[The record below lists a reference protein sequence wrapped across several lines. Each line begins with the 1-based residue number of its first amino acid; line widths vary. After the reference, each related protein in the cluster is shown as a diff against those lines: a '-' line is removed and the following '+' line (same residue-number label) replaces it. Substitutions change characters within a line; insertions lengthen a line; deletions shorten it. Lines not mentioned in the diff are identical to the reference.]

1 MNRNEREY
9 KNYVSILKEELLPAM
24 GCTEP
29 VAVAYAAAK
38 ARDVLGCLPERC
50 KLYVSGNIIK
60 NVKSV
65 VVPNTGGLKGLK
77 AAAAAGIVAGKAEL
91 QMSVIAETD
100 PKDIPNIQKYIDEH
114 EILIERKEGGSALY
128 IEVILEGGGHS
139 SKAVISDYHTNII
152 LLEKDGEVVFQK
164 EPELRSS
171 FASDHSLMSLEG
183 MWDFINTVEIEDISD
198 LLDSQINCNSAI
210 SREGLEKPWGAQ
222 IGRILLSTASD
233 TKTRAMARA
242 AAGSDARM
250 SGCEKPVVIV
260 GGSGNQGLTVT
271 MPVLEYAERLGS
283 SREQVYRALTLAN
296 LMAVYLKKDIG
307 RLSAYCTAVTAG
319 VGAGC
324 AVAYL
329 DGGSLEAVRH
339 TIVNDLAVLSG
350 MFCDGAK
357 PSCAAKV
364 ANSVGA
370 GIMGYE
376 MYKNGQSFNGG
387 DGFLQSSAD
396 DTIDAVAEI
405 AREAMSE
412 TDKKILDIMVSSS
425 NKEQ

>member
-1 MNRNEREY
+1 MNRSDREY

-38 ARDVLGCLPERC
+38 ARDVLGCFPERC
-50 KLYVSGNIIK
+50 ELYVSGNIIK

-100 PKDIPNIQKYIDEH
+100 PEDIPKIQKYIDEH
-114 EILIERKEGGSALY
+114 EIHIERKEGGSALY
-128 IEVILEGGGHS
+128 IEVILEGEGHS
-139 SKAVISDYHTNII
+139 SKAVISDYHTNIVM
-152 LLEKDGEVVFQK
+152 LEKDGAVVFQK
-164 EPELRSS
+164 APELRSS
-171 FASDHSLMSLEG
+171 FASDHSLMSLES
-183 MWDFINTVEIEDISD
+183 MWDFINTVETEDISD

-210 SREGLEKPWGAQ
+210 SKEGLEKPWGAQ
-222 IGRILLSTASD
+222 IGRILIKNAND

-283 SREQVYRALTLAN
+283 SRDKLYRALALAN

-329 DGGSLEAVRH
+329 DGGTLEAVRH

-405 AREAMSE
+405 AREAMTE

>member
-1 MNRNEREY
+1 MNRNDREY
-9 KNYVSILKEELLPAM
+9 KNYVSILNEELLPAM

-38 ARDVLGCLPERC
+38 AREILGCLPERC
-50 KLYVSGNIIK
+50 MLYVSGNIIK

-77 AAAAAGIVAGKAEL
+77 AAAAAGIVAGNAEL

-100 PKDIPNIQKYIDEH
+100 PKEIPNIQKYIDEH

-128 IEVILEGGGHS
+128 IEAILEGEGHT
-139 SKAVISDYHTNII
+139 SKAVISDFHTNII

-164 EPELRSS
+164 EPERLSS

-183 MWDFINTVEIEDISD
+183 MWDFINTVELEDISA

-210 SREGLEKPWGAQ
+210 SQEGLEKPWGAQ
-222 IGRILLSTASD
+222 IGRILLKNASD

-283 SREQVYRALTLAN
+283 SREQVYRALALAN

-329 DGGSLEAVRH
+329 DGGTLEAVRQ

-425 NKEQ
+425 NSEQ

>member
-1 MNRNEREY
+1 MNRSDREY

-38 ARDVLGCLPERC
+38 ARDVLGCFPERC
-50 KLYVSGNIIK
+50 ELYVSGNIIK

-100 PKDIPNIQKYIDEH
+100 PEDIPKIQKYIDEH
-114 EILIERKEGGSALY
+114 EIHIERKEGGCALY
-128 IEVILEGGGHS
+128 IEVILEGEGHS
-139 SKAVISDYHTNII
+139 SKAVISDYHTNIV
-152 LLEKDGEVVFQK
+152 LLEKDGAVVFQK
-164 EPELRSS
+164 APELRSS
-171 FASDHSLMSLEG
+171 FTSDHSLMSLEG
-183 MWDFINTVEIEDISD
+183 MWDFINTVETEDISD

-210 SREGLEKPWGAQ
+210 SKEGLEKPWGAQ
-222 IGRILLSTASD
+222 IGRILIKNAND

-283 SREQVYRALTLAN
+283 SRDKLYRALALAN

-405 AREAMSE
+405 AREAMTE

>member
-233 TKTRAMARA
+233 TKTRAMA
-242 AAGSDARM
+242 
-250 SGCEKPVVIV
+250 
-260 GGSGNQGLTVT
+260 
-271 MPVLEYAERLGS
+271 
-283 SREQVYRALTLAN
+283 
-296 LMAVYLKKDIG
+296 
-307 RLSAYCTAVTAG
+307 LS
-319 VGAGC
+319 
-324 AVAYL
+324 L
-329 DGGSLEAVRH
+329 IH
-339 TIVNDLAVLSG
+339 I
-350 MFCDGAK
+350 
-357 PSCAAKV
+357 
-364 ANSVGA
+364 
-370 GIMGYE
+370 
-376 MYKNGQSFNGG
+376 
-387 DGFLQSSAD
+387 
-396 DTIDAVAEI
+396 
-405 AREAMSE
+405 
-412 TDKKILDIMVSSS
+412 
-425 NKEQ
+425 

>member
-1 MNRNEREY
+1 MNRTDREY
-9 KNYVSILKEELLPAM
+9 QNYVSILKEELLPAM

-38 ARDVLGCLPERC
+38 GREVLGCLPERC
-50 KLYVSGNIIK
+50 MLYVSGNIIK

-77 AAAAAGIVAGKAEL
+77 AAAAAGIVVGKAEL
-91 QMSVIAETD
+91 QMSVVAETR
-100 PKDIPNIQKYIDEH
+100 PEEIPGIQQYIDEH
-114 EILIERKEGGSALY
+114 EIQIQRREGDSALY
-128 IEVILEGGGHS
+128 IEVLLEGEGHS
-139 SKAVISDYHTNII
+139 ARVIISDFHTNII
-152 LLEKDGEVVFQK
+152 LIEKDGQVIFEK
-164 EPELRSS
+164 EPEQRSS

-183 MWDFINTVEIEDISD
+183 MWDFINSVEIADISE
-198 LLDSQINCNSAI
+198 LLDSQIRCNSAI
-210 SREGLEKPWGAQ
+210 SQEGLDNPWGAQ
-222 IGRILLSTASD
+222 IGRILLSSATD

-283 SREQVYRALTLAN
+283 SREQVYRALALAN

-329 DGGSLEAVRH
+329 DGGTLEAIRQ

-364 ANSVGA
+364 ANSVSA

-376 MYKNGQSFNGG
+376 MYKNGQNFNSG

-396 DTIDAVAEI
+396 DTIDVVAEL
-405 AREAMSE
+405 ARVGMAE
-412 TDKKILDIMVSSS
+412 TEEKILNIMVSTS
-425 NKEQ
+425 NEE

>member
-1 MNRNEREY
+1 MNRNDREY
-9 KNYVSILKEELLPAM
+9 KNYVSILHEELLPAM

-38 ARDVLGCLPERC
+38 AREVLDSVPERC
-50 KLYVSGNIIK
+50 QLYVSGNIIK

-100 PKDIPNIQKYIDEH
+100 PKDIPKIQEYIDSH
-114 EILIERKEGGSALY
+114 EILIERKEGSSALY
-128 IEVILEGGGHS
+128 IEVILEGKGHR
-139 SKAVISDYHTNII
+139 SKTVISDYHTNII
-152 LLEKDGEVVFQK
+152 LVEKDGEIIFQK

-183 MWDFINTVEIEDISD
+183 MWDFINTVEIKDISD

-210 SREGLEKPWGAQ
+210 SQEGLEKPWGAQ
-222 IGRILLSTASD
+222 IGRILLKNASD

-283 SREQVYRALTLAN
+283 SREQVYRALALAN

-329 DGGSLEAVRH
+329 DGGTLEAVRQ

>member
-1 MNRNEREY
+1 
-9 KNYVSILKEELLPAM
+9 
-24 GCTEP
+24 
-29 VAVAYAAAK
+29 
-38 ARDVLGCLPERC
+38 
-50 KLYVSGNIIK
+50 
-60 NVKSV
+60 
-65 VVPNTGGLKGLK
+65 
-77 AAAAAGIVAGKAEL
+77 
-91 QMSVIAETD
+91 
-100 PKDIPNIQKYIDEH
+100 
-114 EILIERKEGGSALY
+114 
-128 IEVILEGGGHS
+128 
-139 SKAVISDYHTNII
+139 
-152 LLEKDGEVVFQK
+152 
-164 EPELRSS
+164 
-171 FASDHSLMSLEG
+171 MSLES
-183 MWDFINTVEIEDISD
+183 MWDFINTVEIEDISA
-198 LLDSQINCNSAI
+198 LLDNQINCNSAI
-210 SREGLEKPWGAQ
+210 SQEGLENPWGAQ
-222 IGRILLSTASD
+222 IGRILLSSAND

-283 SREQVYRALTLAN
+283 SREQVYRALALAN

-329 DGGSLEAVRH
+329 DGGTLEAIRQ

-364 ANSVGA
+364 ANSVSA

-387 DGFLQSSAD
+387 DGFLQDSAD
-396 DTIDAVAEI
+396 DTIDVVAEL
-405 AREAMSE
+405 AREGMVE
-412 TDKKILDIMVSSS
+412 TEEKILNIMVSTS
-425 NKEQ
+425 NKE

>member
-1 MNRNEREY
+1 MNRNDREY
-9 KNYVSILKEELLPAM
+9 KNYVSILNEELLPAM

-38 ARDVLGCLPERC
+38 AREILGCLPERC
-50 KLYVSGNIIK
+50 MLYVSGNIIK

-77 AAAAAGIVAGKAEL
+77 AAAAAGIVAGNAEL

-100 PKDIPNIQKYIDEH
+100 PKEIPNIQKYIDEH

-128 IEVILEGGGHS
+128 IEAILEGEGHT
-139 SKAVISDYHTNII
+139 SKAVISDFHTNII

-164 EPELRSS
+164 EPERLSS

-183 MWDFINTVEIEDISD
+183 MWDFINTVELEDISA

-210 SREGLEKPWGAQ
+210 SQEGLEKPWGAQ
-222 IGRILLSTASD
+222 IGRILLKNASD

-283 SREQVYRALTLAN
+283 NREQVYRALALAN

-329 DGGSLEAVRH
+329 DGGTLEAVRQ

-376 MYKNGQSFNGG
+376 MYKNGHSFNGG

-425 NKEQ
+425 NSEQ

>member
-1 MNRNEREY
+1 MNRNDREY
-9 KNYVSILKEELLPAM
+9 KNYVSILNEELLPAM

-38 ARDVLGCLPERC
+38 AREVLGCLPERC
-50 KLYVSGNIIK
+50 MLYVSGNIIK

-77 AAAAAGIVAGKAEL
+77 AAAAAGIVAGNAEL

-100 PKDIPNIQKYIDEH
+100 PKEIPNIQKYIDEH

-128 IEVILEGGGHS
+128 IEAILEGEGHT
-139 SKAVISDYHTNII
+139 SKAVISDFHTNII

-164 EPELRSS
+164 EPERLSS

-183 MWDFINTVEIEDISD
+183 MWDFINTVELEDISA

-210 SREGLEKPWGAQ
+210 SQEGLEKPWGAQ
-222 IGRILLSTASD
+222 IGRILLKNASD

-283 SREQVYRALTLAN
+283 SREQVYRALALAN

-329 DGGSLEAVRH
+329 DGGTLEAVRQ

-425 NKEQ
+425 NSEQ

>member
-1 MNRNEREY
+1 MNRMDKEY
-9 KNYVSILKEELLPAM
+9 QNYVSILNEELLPAM

-38 ARDVLGCLPERC
+38 GREVLGCLPERC
-50 KLYVSGNIIK
+50 MLFVSGNIIK

-77 AAAAAGIVAGKAEL
+77 AAAAAGIVVGKAEL
-91 QMSVIAETD
+91 QMSVVAETK
-100 PKDIPNIQKYIDEH
+100 PEEIPGIQQYIDTH
-114 EILIERKEGGSALY
+114 TIQIQRKEGESALY
-128 IEVILEGGGHS
+128 IEVLLEGEGNS
-139 SKAVISDYHTNII
+139 SRVIISDYHTNII
-152 LLEKDGEVVFQK
+152 LIEKDGQVIFEK
-164 EPELRSS
+164 KPEQRAS
-171 FASDHSLMSLEG
+171 FSSDHSLMSLEG
-183 MWDFINTVEIEDISD
+183 MWDFINSVEIEDISA
-198 LLDSQINCNSAI
+198 LLDSQIRCNSAI
-210 SREGLEKPWGAQ
+210 SQEGLDNPWGAQ
-222 IGRILLSTASD
+222 IGRILLSSASD

-283 SREQVYRALTLAN
+283 SPEQVYRALALAN

-329 DGGSLEAVRH
+329 DGGSLEAIRQ

-364 ANSVGA
+364 ANSVSA

-387 DGFLQSSAD
+387 DGFLQNSAD
-396 DTIDAVAEI
+396 DTIDVVAEL
-405 AREAMSE
+405 AREGMSE
-412 TDKKILDIMVSSS
+412 TEEKILNIMVSTS
-425 NKEQ
+425 NEE

>member
-1 MNRNEREY
+1 MKKTDREY
-9 KNYVSILKEELLPAM
+9 INYVSILNEELLPAM

-38 ARDVLGCLPERC
+38 AREVLDALPERC
-50 KLYVSGNIIK
+50 QLYVSGNIIK

-77 AAAAAGIVAGKAEL
+77 AALAAGIVTGKAEL
-91 QMSVIAETD
+91 QMSVIAETR
-100 PKDIPNIQKYIDEH
+100 PEEIPAIQEYIDGH
-114 EILIERKEGGSALY
+114 EIQIGRRESGSPLY
-128 IEVILEGGGHS
+128 IEALLYAGEHS
-139 SKAVISDYHTNII
+139 SRVVISDYHTNII
-152 LLEKDGEVVFQK
+152 CIEKDGETLFQK
-164 EPELRSS
+164 APEQVSS
-171 FASDHSLMSLEG
+171 FRSDHSLMSLEG
-183 MWDFINTVEIEDISD
+183 MWEFINTVDTEDISG
-198 LLDSQINCNSAI
+198 LLEQQINFNSDI
-210 SREGLEKPWGAQ
+210 SREGLENPWGAQ
-222 IGRILLSTASD
+222 IGRMLLSSASD
-233 TKTRAMARA
+233 TKTRALARA

-250 SGCEKPVVIV
+250 SGCEKPVIIV

-271 MPVLEYAERLGS
+271 MPVLEYAEGLGS
-283 SREQVYRALTLAN
+283 SRDKVYRALALAN

-324 AVAYL
+324 AIAYL
-329 DGGSLEAVRH
+329 DGGSLEAVRQ

-364 ANSVGA
+364 ANSVSA

-376 MYKNGQSFNGG
+376 MYKNGQNFNGG
-387 DGFLQSSAD
+387 DGILQDSAD
-396 DTIDAVAEI
+396 ETIDAVAEI
-405 AREAMSE
+405 AREGMFE
-412 TDKKILDIMVSSS
+412 TDKRILDIMVSSS
-425 NKEQ
+425 N

>member
-1 MNRNEREY
+1 MNRGDREY

-38 ARDVLGCLPERC
+38 ARDVLGCFPERC
-50 KLYVSGNIIK
+50 ELYVSGNIIK

-100 PKDIPNIQKYIDEH
+100 PEDIPKIQKYIDEH
-114 EILIERKEGGSALY
+114 EIHIERKEGDSALY
-128 IEVILEGGGHS
+128 IEVILEGEGHS
-139 SKAVISDYHTNII
+139 SKAVISDYHTNIV

-210 SREGLEKPWGAQ
+210 SEEGLEKPWGAQ
-222 IGRILLSTASD
+222 IGRILIKNAKD

-283 SREQVYRALTLAN
+283 SRDKLYRALALAN

-329 DGGSLEAVRH
+329 DGGTLEAVRH

-405 AREAMSE
+405 AREAMTE

-425 NKEQ
+425 NEEQ

>member
-1 MNRNEREY
+1 MKRSDREY

-38 ARDVLGCLPERC
+38 ARDVLGCFPERC
-50 KLYVSGNIIK
+50 ELYVSGNIIK

-100 PKDIPNIQKYIDEH
+100 PEDIPKIQKYIDEH
-114 EILIERKEGGSALY
+114 EIHIERKEGDSALY
-128 IEVILEGGGHS
+128 IEVILEGEGHS
-139 SKAVISDYHTNII
+139 SKAVISDYHTNIV

-210 SREGLEKPWGAQ
+210 SEEGLEKPWGAQ
-222 IGRILLSTASD
+222 IGRILIKNAKD

-283 SREQVYRALTLAN
+283 SRDKLYRALALAN

-329 DGGSLEAVRH
+329 DGGTLEAVRH

-405 AREAMSE
+405 AREAMTE

-425 NKEQ
+425 NEEQ

>member
-1 MNRNEREY
+1 MLSSDPRY
-9 KNYVSILKEELLPAM
+9 GNYLKILQEELVPAT

-29 VAVAYAAAK
+29 IAIAYGAAK
-38 ARDVLGCLPERC
+38 ARELLGVLPESV
-50 KLYVSGNIIK
+50 LVEASGNIIK

-65 VVPNTGGLKGLK
+65 IVPNTGGLKGLK

-100 PKDIPNIQKYIDEH
+100 PEDIPKIQKYIDEH
-114 EILIERKEGGSALY
+114 EIHIERKEGGSALY
-128 IEVILEGGGHS
+128 IEVILEGEGHS
-139 SKAVISDYHTNII
+139 SKSVISDYHTNIV
-152 LLEKDGEVVFQK
+152 LLEKDGAVVFQK
-164 EPELRSS
+164 APELRSS
-171 FASDHSLMSLEG
+171 FASDHSLMSLES
-183 MWDFINTVEIEDISD
+183 MWDFINTVETEDISD

-210 SREGLEKPWGAQ
+210 SKEGLEKPWGAQ
-222 IGRILLSTASD
+222 IGRILIKNAND

-283 SREQVYRALTLAN
+283 SRDKLYRALALAN

-405 AREAMSE
+405 AREAMTE

>member
-1 MNRNEREY
+1 MNRSDREY

-38 ARDVLGCLPERC
+38 ARDVLGCFPERC
-50 KLYVSGNIIK
+50 ELYVSGNIIK

-100 PKDIPNIQKYIDEH
+100 PEDIPKIQKYIDEH
-114 EILIERKEGGSALY
+114 EIHIERKEGGSALY
-128 IEVILEGGGHS
+128 IEVILEGEGHS
-139 SKAVISDYHTNII
+139 SKAVISDYHTNIV
-152 LLEKDGEVVFQK
+152 LLEKDGAVVFQK
-164 EPELRSS
+164 APELRSS
-171 FASDHSLMSLEG
+171 FTSDHSLMSLEG
-183 MWDFINTVEIEDISD
+183 MWDFINTVETEDISD

-210 SREGLEKPWGAQ
+210 SEEGLEKPWGAQ
-222 IGRILLSTASD
+222 IGRILIKNAND

-283 SREQVYRALTLAN
+283 SRDKLYRALALAN

-405 AREAMSE
+405 AREAMTE

>member
-1 MNRNEREY
+1 MNRNDREY
-9 KNYVSILKEELLPAM
+9 KNYVSILNEELMPAM

-38 ARDVLGCLPERC
+38 AREELGCLPERC
-50 KLYVSGNIIK
+50 MLYVSGNIIK

-77 AAAAAGIVAGKAEL
+77 AAAAAGIVAGNAEL
-91 QMSVIAETD
+91 KMSVIAETD
-100 PKDIPNIQKYIDEH
+100 PKKIPDIQKYIDEH
-114 EILIERKEGGSALY
+114 EILIERKEGSSALY
-128 IEVILEGGGHS
+128 IEVILEGEGHT
-139 SKAVISDYHTNII
+139 SKAVISDFHTNII

-164 EPELRSS
+164 EPERLSS

-183 MWDFINTVEIEDISD
+183 MWDFINTVELEDISA

-210 SREGLEKPWGAQ
+210 SQEGLEKPWGAQ
-222 IGRILLSTASD
+222 IGRILLKNASD

-329 DGGSLEAVRH
+329 DGGTLEAVRQ

-425 NKEQ
+425 NSEQ

>member
-1 MNRNEREY
+1 MNRNDREY
-9 KNYVSILKEELLPAM
+9 KNYVSILNEELMPAM

-38 ARDVLGCLPERC
+38 AREELGCLPERC
-50 KLYVSGNIIK
+50 MLYVSGNIIK

-77 AAAAAGIVAGKAEL
+77 AAAAAGIVAGNAEL
-91 QMSVIAETD
+91 KMSVIAETD
-100 PKDIPNIQKYIDEH
+100 PKEIPDIQKYIDEH
-114 EILIERKEGGSALY
+114 EILIERKEGSSALY
-128 IEVILEGGGHS
+128 IEVILEGEGHT
-139 SKAVISDYHTNII
+139 SKAVISDFHTNII

-164 EPELRSS
+164 EPERLSS

-183 MWDFINTVEIEDISD
+183 MWDFINTVELEDISA

-210 SREGLEKPWGAQ
+210 SQEGLEKPWGAQ
-222 IGRILLSTASD
+222 IGRILLKNASD

-283 SREQVYRALTLAN
+283 SREQVYRALALAN

-329 DGGSLEAVRH
+329 DGGTLEAVRQ

-425 NKEQ
+425 NSEQ

>member
-1 MNRNEREY
+1 MKKQDKEYMNY
-9 KNYVSILKEELLPAM
+9 ISILNEELLPAM

-38 ARDVLGCLPERC
+38 GREALEEIPERC
-50 KLYVSGNIIK
+50 MLYVSGNIIK

-77 AAAAAGIVAGKAEL
+77 AAAAAGIVAGKPEL
-91 QMSVIAETD
+91 QMSVIAETE
-100 PKDIPNIQKYIDEH
+100 PEQIPGIQSYIDNH
-114 EILIERKEGGSALY
+114 EILIERKESDSALY
-128 IEVILEGGGHS
+128 IEVLLYSQSHS
-139 SKAVISDYHTNII
+139 SRVVISDYHTNII
-152 LLEKDGEVVFQK
+152 LIEKDGEVLFQK
-164 EPELRSS
+164 EPEQRAS

-183 MWDFINTVEIEDISD
+183 MWEFINTVDIDDISA
-198 LLDSQINCNSAI
+198 LLDNQISCNSAI
-210 SREGLEKPWGAQ
+210 SQEGLEHPWGAQ
-222 IGRILLSTASD
+222 IGRILLSSGDDA
-233 TKTRAMARA
+233 KTRAMARA

-283 SREQVYRALTLAN
+283 SREQVYRALALAN

-329 DGGSLEAVRH
+329 DGGTLEAIRQ

-387 DGFLQSSAD
+387 DGFLQNSAD
-396 DTIDAVAEI
+396 DTIDVVAEL
-405 AREAMSE
+405 AREGMSE
-412 TDKKILDIMVSSS
+412 TDKKILNIMVATS
-425 NKEQ
+425 N

>member
-1 MNRNEREY
+1 MNRSDREY

-38 ARDVLGCLPERC
+38 AREVLGCFPERC
-50 KLYVSGNIIK
+50 RLYVSGNIIK

-100 PKDIPNIQKYIDEH
+100 PEDIPKIQKYIDEH
-114 EILIERKEGGSALY
+114 EIHIERKEGGSALY
-128 IEVILEGGGHS
+128 IEVILEGEGHS
-139 SKAVISDYHTNII
+139 SKVVISDYHTNIV
-152 LLEKDGEVVFQK
+152 LLEKDGAVVFQK
-164 EPELRSS
+164 APELRSS
-171 FASDHSLMSLEG
+171 FASDHSLMSLES
-183 MWDFINTVEIEDISD
+183 MWDFINTVETEDISD

-210 SREGLEKPWGAQ
+210 SKEGLEKPWGAQ
-222 IGRILLSTASD
+222 IGRILIKNAND

-283 SREQVYRALTLAN
+283 SRDKQYRALALAN

-329 DGGSLEAVRH
+329 DGGTLEAVRH

-405 AREAMSE
+405 AREAMTE

>member
-1 MNRNEREY
+1 MNRSDREY
-9 KNYVSILKEELLPAM
+9 KNYVSILNEELLPAM

-38 ARDVLGCLPERC
+38 AREVLGCFPERC
-50 KLYVSGNIIK
+50 RLYVSGNIIK

-91 QMSVIAETD
+91 QMSVIAETKAEEI
-100 PKDIPNIQKYIDEH
+100 PKIQEYIDSH
-114 EILIERKEGGSALY
+114 EILIERKEGESALY
-128 IEVILEGGGHS
+128 IEVILEGEGRS
-139 SKAVISDYHTNII
+139 SRAVISDYHTNIV
-152 LLEKDGEVVFQK
+152 LLEKDGEVIFQK

-183 MWDFINTVEIEDISD
+183 MWDFINTVDIQDISGV
-198 LLDSQINCNSAI
+198 LDSQINCNSAI

-222 IGRILLSTASD
+222 IGRILLKNASD

-283 SREQVYRALTLAN
+283 SREQVYRALALAN

-329 DGGSLEAVRH
+329 DGGSLEAVRQ

-376 MYKNGQSFNGG
+376 MYKSGQSFNGG

-405 AREAMSE
+405 AREAMTE

>member
-1 MNRNEREY
+1 MNRNDREY
-9 KNYVSILKEELLPAM
+9 KNYVSILNEELLPAM

-38 ARDVLGCLPERC
+38 AREVLGCLPERC
-50 KLYVSGNIIK
+50 MLYVSGNIIK

-100 PKDIPNIQKYIDEH
+100 PKEIPNIQKYIDEH

-128 IEVILEGGGHS
+128 IEVILEGEGHI
-139 SKAVISDYHTNII
+139 SKAVISDFHTNII

-164 EPELRSS
+164 EPERLSS
-171 FASDHSLMSLEG
+171 FVSDHSLMSLEG
-183 MWDFINTVEIEDISD
+183 MWDFINTVELEDISA

-210 SREGLEKPWGAQ
+210 SQEGLEKPWGAQ
-222 IGRILLSTASD
+222 IGRILLKNASD

-283 SREQVYRALTLAN
+283 SREQVYRALALAN

-329 DGGSLEAVRH
+329 DGGTLEAVRQ

-425 NKEQ
+425 NSEQ

>member
-1 MNRNEREY
+1 MKRCDAEY
-9 KNYVSILKEELLPAM
+9 KNYVSILNEELLPAM

-38 ARDVLGCLPERC
+38 AREVLGCFPEHC
-50 KLYVSGNIIK
+50 ELYVSGNIIK

-100 PKDIPNIQKYIDEH
+100 PRDIPKIQEYIDTH
-114 EILIERKEGGSALY
+114 EISIERKEGDSALY
-128 IEVILEGGGHS
+128 IEIILEGEGHS

-152 LLEKDGEVVFQK
+152 LLEKDGETVFQK

-183 MWDFINTVEIEDISD
+183 MWDFINTVEIEDISG

-222 IGRILLSTASD
+222 IGRILLSTAND

-283 SREQVYRALTLAN
+283 SREQVYRALALAN

-329 DGGSLEAVRH
+329 DGGTLEAVRH

-405 AREAMSE
+405 AREAMTE

>member
-114 EILIERKEGGSALY
+114 ETLIERKEGGSALY

-283 SREQVYRALTLAN
+283 SREQVYRALALAN

>member
-1 MNRNEREY
+1 MKRTDNEY
-9 KNYVSILKEELLPAM
+9 TNYVSILNEELLPAM

-38 ARDVLGCLPERC
+38 GREVLGCLPERC
-50 KLYVSGNIIK
+50 ILYVSGNIIK

-77 AAAAAGIVAGKAEL
+77 AVAAAGIVVGKAEL
-91 QMSVIAETD
+91 QMSVVAETK
-100 PKDIPNIQKYIDEH
+100 PEEIPGIQKYIDEH
-114 EILIERKEGGSALY
+114 EIQIGRKEGDSALS
-128 IEVILEGGGHS
+128 IEVLLEGEGHS
-139 SKAVISDYHTNII
+139 SRVIISDFHTNII
-152 LLEKDGEVVFQK
+152 LIEKDGQVIFEK
-164 EPELRSS
+164 EPEQRAS
-171 FASDHSLMSLEG
+171 FASDHSLMSLES
-183 MWDFINTVEIEDISD
+183 MWDFINTVELEDISA
-198 LLDSQINCNSAI
+198 LLDSQISCNSAI
-210 SREGLEKPWGAQ
+210 SQEGLDNPWGAQ
-222 IGRILLSTASD
+222 IGRILLSSATD

-250 SGCEKPVVIV
+250 SGCEKPVIIV

-283 SREQVYRALTLAN
+283 SREQVYRALALAN

-329 DGGSLEAVRH
+329 DGGSLEAIRQ

-364 ANSVGA
+364 ANSVSA

-387 DGFLQSSAD
+387 DGFLQDSAD
-396 DTIDAVAEI
+396 DTIDVVAEL
-405 AREAMSE
+405 AREGMAE
-412 TDKKILDIMVSSS
+412 TEEKILNIMVSTS
-425 NKEQ
+425 NEE

>member
-1 MNRNEREY
+1 MNRNDREY
-9 KNYVSILKEELLPAM
+9 KNYVSILNEELLPAM

-38 ARDVLGCLPERC
+38 AREELGCLPERC
-50 KLYVSGNIIK
+50 MLYVSGNIIK

-77 AAAAAGIVAGKAEL
+77 AAAAAGIVAGNAEL
-91 QMSVIAETD
+91 KMSVIAETD
-100 PKDIPNIQKYIDEH
+100 PKEIPNIQKYIDEH

-128 IEVILEGGGHS
+128 IEVILEGEGHT
-139 SKAVISDYHTNII
+139 SKAVISDFHTNII
-152 LLEKDGEVVFQK
+152 LLEKDGEMVFQK
-164 EPELRSS
+164 EPERLSS

-183 MWDFINTVEIEDISD
+183 MWDFINTVELEDISA

-210 SREGLEKPWGAQ
+210 SQEGLEKPWGAQ
-222 IGRILLSTASD
+222 IGRILLKNASD

-283 SREQVYRALTLAN
+283 SREQVYRALALAN

-329 DGGSLEAVRH
+329 DGGTLEAVRQ

-425 NKEQ
+425 NSEQ

>member
-1 MNRNEREY
+1 MNRNDREY
-9 KNYVSILKEELLPAM
+9 KNYVSILNEELMPAM

-38 ARDVLGCLPERC
+38 AREELGCLPERC
-50 KLYVSGNIIK
+50 MLYVSGNIIK

-77 AAAAAGIVAGKAEL
+77 AAAAAGIVAGNAEL
-91 QMSVIAETD
+91 KMSVIAETD
-100 PKDIPNIQKYIDEH
+100 PKKIPDIQKYIDEH
-114 EILIERKEGGSALY
+114 EILIERKEGSSALY
-128 IEVILEGGGHS
+128 IEVILEGEGHT
-139 SKAVISDYHTNII
+139 SKAVISDFHTNII

-164 EPELRSS
+164 EPERLSS
-171 FASDHSLMSLEG
+171 FVSDHSLMSLEG
-183 MWDFINTVEIEDISD
+183 MWDFINTVELEDISA

-210 SREGLEKPWGAQ
+210 SQEGLEKPWGAQ
-222 IGRILLSTASD
+222 IGRILLKNASD

-283 SREQVYRALTLAN
+283 SREQIYRALALAN

-329 DGGSLEAVRH
+329 DGGTLEAVRQ

-425 NKEQ
+425 NSEQ

>member
-1 MNRNEREY
+1 MNRSDREY

-38 ARDVLGCLPERC
+38 ARDVLGCFPERC
-50 KLYVSGNIIK
+50 ELYVSGNIIK

-77 AAAAAGIVAGKAEL
+77 AAAAAGIVAGKAEF

-100 PKDIPNIQKYIDEH
+100 PEDIPKIQKYIDEH
-114 EILIERKEGGSALY
+114 EIHIERKEGGSALY
-128 IEVILEGGGHS
+128 IEVILEGEGHS
-139 SKAVISDYHTNII
+139 SKSVISDYHTNIV
-152 LLEKDGEVVFQK
+152 LLEKDGAVVFQK
-164 EPELRSS
+164 APELRSS
-171 FASDHSLMSLEG
+171 FASDHSLMSLES
-183 MWDFINTVEIEDISD
+183 MWDFINTVETEDISD
-198 LLDSQINCNSAI
+198 LLDNQINCNSAI
-210 SREGLEKPWGAQ
+210 SKEGLEKPWGAQ
-222 IGRILLSTASD
+222 IGRILIKNAND

-283 SREQVYRALTLAN
+283 SRDKLYRALALAN

-405 AREAMSE
+405 AREAMTE

>member
-1 MNRNEREY
+1 MNRSDREY

-38 ARDVLGCLPERC
+38 ARDVLGCFPERC
-50 KLYVSGNIIK
+50 ELYVSGNIIK

-77 AAAAAGIVAGKAEL
+77 AAAAAGIVAGKSEL
-91 QMSVIAETD
+91 QMSVIAETA
-100 PKDIPNIQKYIDEH
+100 PEDIPKIQKYIDEH
-114 EILIERKEGGSALY
+114 EIHIERKEGGSALY
-128 IEVILEGGGHS
+128 IEVILEGEGHS
-139 SKAVISDYHTNII
+139 SKAVISDYHTNIVM
-152 LLEKDGEVVFQK
+152 LEKDGAVVFQK
-164 EPELRSS
+164 APELRSS
-171 FASDHSLMSLEG
+171 FTSDHSLMSLEG
-183 MWDFINTVEIEDISD
+183 MWDFINTVETEDISD

-210 SREGLEKPWGAQ
+210 SKEGLEKPWGAQ
-222 IGRILLSTASD
+222 IGRILIKNAND

-283 SREQVYRALTLAN
+283 SRDKLYRALALAN

-405 AREAMSE
+405 AREAMTE

>member
-1 MNRNEREY
+1 MNRNDREY
-9 KNYVSILKEELLPAM
+9 KNYVSILNEELMPAM

-38 ARDVLGCLPERC
+38 AREVLGCLPERC
-50 KLYVSGNIIK
+50 MLYVSGNIIK

-77 AAAAAGIVAGKAEL
+77 AAAAAGIVAGNAEL
-91 QMSVIAETD
+91 KMSVIAETD
-100 PKDIPNIQKYIDEH
+100 PKEIPNIQKYIDEH

-128 IEVILEGGGHS
+128 IEAILEGEGHT
-139 SKAVISDYHTNII
+139 SKAVISDFHTNII

-164 EPELRSS
+164 EPERLSS

-183 MWDFINTVEIEDISD
+183 MWDFINTVELEDISA

-210 SREGLEKPWGAQ
+210 SQEGLEKPWGAQ
-222 IGRILLSTASD
+222 IGRILLKNASD

-283 SREQVYRALTLAN
+283 SREQVYRALALAN

-329 DGGSLEAVRH
+329 DGGTLEAVRQ

-425 NKEQ
+425 NSEQ

>member
-1 MNRNEREY
+1 MKRSDREY

-38 ARDVLGCLPERC
+38 ARDVLGCFPERC
-50 KLYVSGNIIK
+50 ELYVSGNIIK

-77 AAAAAGIVAGKAEL
+77 AAAAAGIVAGKSEL
-91 QMSVIAETD
+91 QMSVIAETA
-100 PKDIPNIQKYIDEH
+100 PEDIPKIQKYIDEH
-114 EILIERKEGGSALY
+114 EIHIERKEGGSALY
-128 IEVILEGGGHS
+128 IEVILEGEGHS
-139 SKAVISDYHTNII
+139 SKAVISDYHTNIV
-152 LLEKDGEVVFQK
+152 LLEKDGAVVFQK
-164 EPELRSS
+164 APELRSS
-171 FASDHSLMSLEG
+171 FTSDHSLMSLEG
-183 MWDFINTVEIEDISD
+183 MWDFINTVETEDISD

-210 SREGLEKPWGAQ
+210 SKEGLEKPWGAQ
-222 IGRILLSTASD
+222 IGRILIKNAND

-283 SREQVYRALTLAN
+283 SRDKLYRALALAN

-329 DGGSLEAVRH
+329 DGGTLEAVRH

-405 AREAMSE
+405 AREAMTE

>member
-1 MNRNEREY
+1 MNRNDREY
-9 KNYVSILKEELLPAM
+9 KNYVSILNEELLPAM

-38 ARDVLGCLPERC
+38 AREILGCLPERC
-50 KLYVSGNIIK
+50 MLYVSGNIIK

-77 AAAAAGIVAGKAEL
+77 AAAAAGIVAGNAEL
-91 QMSVIAETD
+91 KMSVIAETD
-100 PKDIPNIQKYIDEH
+100 PKEIPNIQKYIDEH

-128 IEVILEGGGHS
+128 IEAILEGEGHT
-139 SKAVISDYHTNII
+139 SKAVISDFHTNII

-164 EPELRSS
+164 EPERLSS

-183 MWDFINTVEIEDISD
+183 MWDFINTVELEDISA

-210 SREGLEKPWGAQ
+210 SQEGLEKPWGAQ
-222 IGRILLSTASD
+222 IGRILLKNASD

-283 SREQVYRALTLAN
+283 SREQVYRALALAN

-329 DGGSLEAVRH
+329 DGGTLEAVRQ

-425 NKEQ
+425 NSEQ

>member
-1 MNRNEREY
+1 
-9 KNYVSILKEELLPAM
+9 
-24 GCTEP
+24 
-29 VAVAYAAAK
+29 
-38 ARDVLGCLPERC
+38 
-50 KLYVSGNIIK
+50 
-60 NVKSV
+60 
-65 VVPNTGGLKGLK
+65 
-77 AAAAAGIVAGKAEL
+77 
-91 QMSVIAETD
+91 MSVIAETD
-100 PKDIPNIQKYIDEH
+100 PEDIPKIQKYIDEH
-114 EILIERKEGGSALY
+114 EIHIERKEGGSALY
-128 IEVILEGGGHS
+128 IEVILEGEGHS
-139 SKAVISDYHTNII
+139 SKAVISDYHTNIV
-152 LLEKDGEVVFQK
+152 LLEKDGAVVFQK
-164 EPELRSS
+164 APELRSS
-171 FASDHSLMSLEG
+171 FASDHSLMSLES
-183 MWDFINTVEIEDISD
+183 MWDFINTVETEDISD

-210 SREGLEKPWGAQ
+210 SKEGLEKPWGAQ
-222 IGRILLSTASD
+222 IGRILIKNAND

-283 SREQVYRALTLAN
+283 SRDKLYRALALAN

-329 DGGSLEAVRH
+329 DGGTLEAVRH

-405 AREAMSE
+405 AREAMTE

>member
-1 MNRNEREY
+1 MKRSDREY

-38 ARDVLGCLPERC
+38 ARDVLGCFPERC
-50 KLYVSGNIIK
+50 ELYVSGNIIK

-77 AAAAAGIVAGKAEL
+77 AAAAAGIVAGKSEL

-100 PKDIPNIQKYIDEH
+100 PEDIPKIQKYIDEH
-114 EILIERKEGGSALY
+114 EIHIERKEGGSALY
-128 IEVILEGGGHS
+128 IEVILEGEGHS
-139 SKAVISDYHTNII
+139 SKAVISDYHTNIV
-152 LLEKDGEVVFQK
+152 LLEKDGAVVFQK
-164 EPELRSS
+164 APELRSS
-171 FASDHSLMSLEG
+171 FTSDHSLMSLEG
-183 MWDFINTVEIEDISD
+183 MWDFINTVETEDISD

-210 SREGLEKPWGAQ
+210 SKEGLEKPWGAQ
-222 IGRILLSTASD
+222 IGRILIKNAND

-283 SREQVYRALTLAN
+283 SRDKLYRALALAN

-329 DGGSLEAVRH
+329 DGGTLEAVRH

>member
-1 MNRNEREY
+1 MNRNDREY
-9 KNYVSILKEELLPAM
+9 KNYVSILNEELMPAM

-38 ARDVLGCLPERC
+38 AREELGCLPERC
-50 KLYVSGNIIK
+50 MLYVSGNIIK

-77 AAAAAGIVAGKAEL
+77 AAAAAGIVAGNAEL
-91 QMSVIAETD
+91 KMSVIAETD
-100 PKDIPNIQKYIDEH
+100 PKKIPDIQKYIDEH

-128 IEVILEGGGHS
+128 IEVILEGEGHT
-139 SKAVISDYHTNII
+139 SKAVISDFHTNII
-152 LLEKDGEVVFQK
+152 LLEKDGEMVFQK
-164 EPELRSS
+164 EPERLSS

-183 MWDFINTVEIEDISD
+183 MWDFINTVELEDISA

-210 SREGLEKPWGAQ
+210 SQEGLEKPWGAQ
-222 IGRILLSTASD
+222 IGRILLKNASD

-283 SREQVYRALTLAN
+283 SREQVYRALALAN

-329 DGGSLEAVRH
+329 DGGTLEAVRQ

-425 NKEQ
+425 NSEQ

>member
-1 MNRNEREY
+1 MNRSDREY

-38 ARDVLGCLPERC
+38 ARDVLGCFPERC
-50 KLYVSGNIIK
+50 ELYVSGNIIK

-100 PKDIPNIQKYIDEH
+100 PEDIPKIQKYIDEH
-114 EILIERKEGGSALY
+114 EIHIERKEGGSALY
-128 IEVILEGGGHS
+128 IEVILEGEGHS
-139 SKAVISDYHTNII
+139 SKVVISDYHTNIV
-152 LLEKDGEVVFQK
+152 LLEKDGAVVFQK
-164 EPELRSS
+164 APELRSS
-171 FASDHSLMSLEG
+171 FASDHSLMSLES
-183 MWDFINTVEIEDISD
+183 MWDFINTVETEDISD

-210 SREGLEKPWGAQ
+210 SKEGLEKPWGAQ
-222 IGRILLSTASD
+222 IGRILIKNAND

-283 SREQVYRALTLAN
+283 SRDKLYRALALAN

-329 DGGSLEAVRH
+329 DGGTLEAVRH

-405 AREAMSE
+405 AREAMTE

>member
-1 MNRNEREY
+1 MNRSDREY

-38 ARDVLGCLPERC
+38 ARDVLGCFPERC
-50 KLYVSGNIIK
+50 ELYVSGNIIK

-77 AAAAAGIVAGKAEL
+77 AAAAAGIVAGKSEL
-91 QMSVIAETD
+91 QMSVIAETA
-100 PKDIPNIQKYIDEH
+100 PEDIPKIQKYIDEH
-114 EILIERKEGGSALY
+114 EIHIERKEGGSALY
-128 IEVILEGGGHS
+128 IEIILEGEGHS
-139 SKAVISDYHTNII
+139 SKVVISDYHTNIV
-152 LLEKDGEVVFQK
+152 LLEKDGAVVFQK
-164 EPELRSS
+164 APELRSS
-171 FASDHSLMSLEG
+171 FASDHSLMSLES
-183 MWDFINTVEIEDISD
+183 MWDFINTVETEDISD

-210 SREGLEKPWGAQ
+210 SKEGLEKPWGAQ
-222 IGRILLSTASD
+222 IGRILIKNAND

-283 SREQVYRALTLAN
+283 SRDKLYRALALAN

-329 DGGSLEAVRH
+329 DGGTLEAVRH

-405 AREAMSE
+405 AREAMTE